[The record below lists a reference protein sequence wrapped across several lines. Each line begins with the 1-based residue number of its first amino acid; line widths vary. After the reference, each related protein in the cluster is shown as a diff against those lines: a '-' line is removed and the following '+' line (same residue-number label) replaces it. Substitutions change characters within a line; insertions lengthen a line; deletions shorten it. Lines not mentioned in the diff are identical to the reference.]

1 MALSGKKVYGALKG
15 EIDSISQKLDDAI
28 VGIFTPGGSLE
39 FEDLPELSADVLGF
53 VYEITDDFTTDSRFV
68 EGAGKDYPAGTKVA
82 VINRG
87 TEQSPEY
94 MFDVTTGAIAVDD
107 ELSLVSENP
116 VQNKVITQALNNI
129 ELPDEITA
137 SEAHDDFEAVFGSG
151 TTGNPNLLTA
161 SATVFDSSDVTIVD
175 P

>member
-39 FEDLPELSADVLGF
+39 FEDLPELSENVLGF
-53 VYEITDDFTTDSRFV
+53 VYEVTNDFTTTSDFV
-68 EGAGKDYPAGTKVA
+68 EGAGKDYPAGTNVA
-82 VINRG
+82 VVNVG
-87 TEQSPEY
+87 TVETPVY
-94 MFDVTTGAIAVDD
+94 KFDAKTSVIAVDD
-107 ELSLVSENP
+107 ELSTTSENP
-116 VQNKVITQALNNI
+116 VQNKVITAALNAI
-129 ELPDEITA
+129 ALPEEITA

-151 TTGNPNLLTA
+151 TTGNPNLITA

>member
-53 VYEITDDFTTDSRFV
+53 VYEIMNDFTTTSDFV
-68 EGAGKDYPAGTKVA
+68 EGEGIDYPAGTKVA
-82 VINRG
+82 VVNRG

-94 MFDVTTGAIAVDD
+94 MFDVTTGAIEVDS
-107 ELSLVSENP
+107 ELSLTSKNP
-116 VQNKVITQALNNI
+116 VQNKVITEALNGI
-129 ELPDEITA
+129 AIPDEISSA
-137 SEAHDDFEAVFGSG
+137 EAQADFEAVFGNDV
-151 TTGNPNLLTA
+151 TVNPNLLTA